1 MALIG
6 VNTNCEIIVRIRCV
20 YRKKEFVEFGLMV
33 IIRYGNYKMA
43 LMSLFIDCSKVYYD
57 VLEIPTLIQ
66 SRG

>member
-33 IIRYGNYKMA
+33 IIRW
-43 LMSLFIDCSKVYYD
+43 
-57 VLEIPTLIQ
+57 Q
-66 SRG
+66 